1 MTKILLLGAGKIGA
15 MICELLTA
23 TGDYEVT
30 VADRDDVGLARMPAN
45 AHVRKIKLD
54 VTDPVALGAA
64 MKGKFAVVSACPHYL
79 TPVIARA
86 ARSAGINYFDLTEDV
101 ESTRVVKELAKDAT
115 SAFMPQCGL
124 APGFISIVAYDLA
137 KRFDTLHNVHMR
149 VGALP
154 KYPSNALKYNLTWS
168 TDGLINEY
176 CNPCEA
182 IVDGE
187 VREVPPLEEAE
198 AFSLDGISY
207 EAFNTSGGLGTLCET
222 LAGKVDNLN
231 YRTVRYPGHRDI
243 MKMLIRDLR
252 LGERRDILKDI
263 FEYALPI
270 TMQDVVLV
278 FVTVAGMKDGRQ
290 VQETYA
296 KKIYSRE
303 INGQVWSA
311 IQITTASGIC
321 AAVDLMRAGKLPAQG
336 FIRQEQVSFH
346 DFINNRFGANYAWAD
361 NGVDII
367 EARELVA

>member
-1 MTKILLLGAGKIGA
+1 MTKVLLLGAGKIGA
-15 MICELLTA
+15 MITELLSS

-30 VADRDDVGLARMPAN
+30 VADRDEASLARMPSN
-45 AHVRKIKLD
+45 AKVRKLVLD
-54 VTDPVALGAA
+54 VADAA
-64 MKGKFAVVSACPHYL
+64 AVETAMSGQFAVLSACPYHL
-79 TPVIARA
+79 TPIIARVARA
-86 ARSAGINYFDLTEDV
+86 AKVHYFDLTEDV
-101 ESTRVVKELAKDAT
+101 ESTRIVKALAKGSQ

-154 KYPSNALKYNLTWS
+154 KYPSNALKYNLTWN

-182 IVDGE
+182 IIDGKIH
-187 VREVPPLEEAE
+187 EVPPLEEVE

-222 LAGKVDNLN
+222 LKGKVDNLN

-243 MKMLIRDLR
+243 MKMLLRDLR
-252 LGERRDILKDI
+252 LSERRDILKDI
-263 FEYALPI
+263 FEFALPV

-278 FVTVAGMKDGRQ
+278 FVTVTGMKKGRLM
-290 VQETYA
+290 QETYA

-303 INGQVWSA
+303 INGQIWSA

-321 AAVDLMRAGKLPAQG
+321 AVVDLMRDGKLPASG
-336 FIRQEQVSFH
+336 FVRQEEVSFR
-346 DFINNRFGANYAWAD
+346 DFIKNRFGAHYAWNDDGRDA
-361 NGVDII
+361 I
-367 EARELVA
+367 ETRELVA